1 MVQGLFLSFRL
12 SSTRINKGFYPLLRK
27 ITINRRAPFT
37 SRAWIIFIAPTE
49 IILFA
54 LRYLL
59 SQGKILQPSDIV
71 KKALYHEDTR
81 PFLSFK

>member
-54 LRYLL
+54 LRYYPSGLL
-59 SQGKILQPSDIV
+59 ETQ
-71 KKALYHEDTR
+71 KAPRT
-81 PFLSFK
+81 FLSGNVRGALLL

>member
-54 LRYLL
+54 LRYLPF
-59 SQGKILQPSDIV
+59 GVIG
-71 KKALYHEDTR
+71 DTKSSPHI
-81 PFLSFK
+81 PFWKCAGSFIIIIF